1 MIDILLY
8 QILPNNK
15 HGKTQKSR
23 TKAIN
28 LKHQLQRGMINLSY
42 LMDHYSMS
50 DIRDYFECIIRKHEI
65 VTVKNPP
72 IRIYKRKIEL
82 ELHLKLQ

>member
-8 QILPNNK
+8 QILPDNK
-15 HGKTQKSR
+15 HGKTQKSGA
-23 TKAIN
+23 KAMN
-28 LKHQLQRGMINLSY
+28 LKYQLQRGMINLSY
-42 LMDHYSMS
+42 LMYHYSLS
-50 DIRDYFECIIRKHEI
+50 DIRGYFECIVRKHEI

-72 IRIYKRKIEL
+72 IRIYKIKIEL